1 MKSNETEILS
11 FDGFESKEQKDFESF
26 MMRYKSE
33 FRDFKKVG
41 DFTYSNILTSIAYDS
56 YLAGQQS
63 KQDEIDELQKN
74 FNNALKTIDIQQQ
87 FLDDTDG
94 TIKIITSQVDELQ
107 NRIDDLKSFC
117 IKGVESNML
126 SIEYNQALI
135 DMHKILK
142 GEETK

>member
-1 MKSNETEILS
+1 M
-11 FDGFESKEQKDFESF
+11 
-26 MMRYKSE
+26 SE
-33 FRDFKKVG
+33 FDIFFDEYENKHNCSPEKYEC
-41 DFTYSNILTSIAYDS
+41 FE
-56 YLAGQQS
+56 AGQQS
-63 KQDEIDELQKN
+63 KQAEIDELQKN